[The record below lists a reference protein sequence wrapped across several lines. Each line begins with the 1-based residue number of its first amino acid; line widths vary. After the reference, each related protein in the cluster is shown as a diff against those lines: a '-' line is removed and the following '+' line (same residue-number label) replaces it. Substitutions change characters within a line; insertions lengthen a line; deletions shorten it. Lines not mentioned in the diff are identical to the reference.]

1 MFGFLSKPNIEHQT
15 ESSVAS
21 NIKHRNKK
29 MLQLTN
35 IQIITQLTD
44 LLNDIDSVVYK
55 DALRPLHYST
65 TGQHVRHITEF
76 YLCLLKGYQSGVVDY
91 DARERNLLI
100 EINKTFTIETLEK
113 VVDDLQTS
121 KADKPLVLKS
131 SFGGDETVEIST
143 SFFRELTYLIE
154 HTIHHLAI
162 IKIGLNEVYPEIQI
176 PKNFGVAHSTIR
188 FKGLGVRG

>member
-1 MFGFLSKPNIEHQT
+1 
-15 ESSVAS
+15 
-21 NIKHRNKK
+21 
-29 MLQLTN
+29 MLQETN

-44 LLNDIDSVVYK
+44 LLDNIEPSVYK

-76 YLCLLKGYQSGVVDY
+76 YLCLLKGYKTGVVDY

-100 EINKTFTIETLEK
+100 EIDKDFTIETLES
-113 VVDDLQTS
+113 VSQDLRKLKS
-121 KADKPLVLKS
+121 DKSLILKS
-131 SFGGDETVEIST
+131 SFVGDEAMEIST

-162 IKIGLNEVYPEIQI
+162 IKIGLNEVYPEVEI
-176 PKNFGVAHSTIR
+176 PKNFGVAHST
-188 FKGLGVRG
+188 VRYREMG

>member
-1 MFGFLSKPNIEHQT
+1 
-15 ESSVAS
+15 
-21 NIKHRNKK
+21 
-29 MLQLTN
+29 MLQETN

-44 LLNDIDSVVYK
+44 LLDNIESSVYK

-76 YLCLLKGYQSGVVDY
+76 YLCLLKGYKTGMVDY

-100 EINKTFTIETLEK
+100 EIDKDFTIETLENVIQNLRK
-113 VVDDLQTS
+113 LKS
-121 KADKPLVLKS
+121 DKSLILKS
-131 SFGGDETVEIST
+131 SFGGDEAMEIST

-162 IKIGLNEVYPEIQI
+162 IKIGLNEVYPEVEI
-176 PKNFGVAHSTIR
+176 PKNFGVAHST
-188 FKGLGVRG
+188 VRYREMG

>member
-1 MFGFLSKPNIEHQT
+1 
-15 ESSVAS
+15 
-21 NIKHRNKK
+21 
-29 MLQLTN
+29 MLQETN

-44 LLNDIDSVVYK
+44 LLDNIESSVYK

-76 YLCLLKGYQSGVVDY
+76 YLCLLKGYKTGVVDY

-100 EINKTFTIETLEK
+100 EIDKDFTIETLEN
-113 VVDDLQTS
+113 VIQDLRKLKS
-121 KADKPLVLKS
+121 DKSLILKS
-131 SFGGDETVEIST
+131 SFGGDEAMEIPT

-162 IKIGLNEVYPEIQI
+162 IKIGLNEVYPEVEI
-176 PKNFGVAHSTIR
+176 PKNFGVAHST
-188 FKGLGVRG
+188 VRYREMG

>member
-1 MFGFLSKPNIEHQT
+1 
-15 ESSVAS
+15 
-21 NIKHRNKK
+21 
-29 MLQLTN
+29 MLQQTN

-44 LLNDIDSVVYK
+44 LLNDIDSSVYK

-76 YLCLLKGYQSGVVDY
+76 YLCLLKGYQTGVVDY

-100 EINKTFTIETLEK
+100 EIDKDFTIETLEN
-113 VVDDLQTS
+113 VIHDLS
-121 KADKPLVLKS
+121 KLKSDKLLILKS
-131 SFGGDETVEIST
+131 SFGQDEAMEIPT

-162 IKIGLNEVYPEIQI
+162 IKIGLNEVYPEIEI

-188 FKGLGVRG
+188 YQGLRVREIRD